1 MKKLRPKTL
10 SDISFDSK
18 NGRMDSFSSLQK
30 RVNFSYKPSL
40 YSRIPFKSII
50 QGFFLV
56 GAIVFLIFGSVTAP
70 TTSTLAANES
80 ASAQEER
87 AALEA
92 QLKELED
99 QIDQYEGQIQSYQKQ
114 GKSLKGEITNLN
126 NKIDKLRLQVRAIN
140 LTLSQLDR
148 KIDETN
154 YQITTTIKDI
164 DSNKESL
171 GELMRSLYH
180 SGQLSTMEIL
190 LKNPKISDFF
200 DDLNSI
206 TLLQNSIQETIGKV
220 QNLQSQ
226 LVDQK
231 EQLSLARADAATM
244 KQFQEAQ
251 RIESERIKTEKD
263 QLIKV
268 TKAQEDKYQVLL
280 KETKKTAAEIRSR
293 IFQLLG
299 GGELTFEKAYEL
311 AKMASDTT
319 GVDAAF
325 ILAVLDRESAL
336 GKNVGRCTYQQA
348 MHPTRDIPVF
358 LEITKELGLNPE
370 SMSVSCANSDG
381 AYGGAMGPA
390 QFIPSTWE
398 QYKERIAKATGK
410 NPPSPW
416 GNVEAF
422 TATGLYLSD
431 AMSGCT
437 SLYTNQASRERCAAA
452 KYYAGGRWKNFL
464 WTYGE
469 ATVTRANKFRDDI
482 ATITGN

>member
-1 MKKLRPKTL
+1 MRKLRPKAL
-10 SDISFDSK
+10 VDITFESK
-18 NGRMDSFSSLQK
+18 NGRVDSFISLK
-30 RVNFSYKPSL
+30 NRINFSYKSNF
-40 YSRIPFKSII
+40 YSKIPFKAMV
-50 QGFFLV
+50 QGIFLV
-56 GAIVFLIFGSVTAP
+56 GAVIFLIFGSVTAP

-80 ASAQEER
+80 ANAQAER
-87 AALEA
+87 AELEA

-114 GKSLKGEITNLN
+114 GKSLKGEISNLG
-126 NKIDKLRLQVRAIN
+126 NKIDKLKLQVRAIN

-154 YQITTTIKDI
+154 YQITTTVKSI

-171 GELMRSLYH
+171 GELIRTLYH

-206 TLLQNSIQETIGKV
+206 TLLQNSIQEAIGKIT
-220 QNLQSQ
+220 NLQNQ

-244 KQFQEAQ
+244 KEFQEAQ
-251 RIESERIKTEKD
+251 RVESEKIRVQKD

-311 AKMASDTT
+311 AKMASDAT

-348 MHPTRDIPVF
+348 MHPTRDVPPF

-370 SMSVSCANSDG
+370 TMSVSCANSDG

-390 QFIPSTWE
+390 QFIPSTWIA
-398 QYKERIAKATGK
+398 YKDRIAKATGK

-431 AMSGCT
+431 AMSGCNN
-437 SLYTNQASRERCAAA
+437 LYTNQSSRERCAAA